1 MRFTVV
7 KTGLYVLA
15 SLAIFLL
22 AGPFLHAQRNDS
34 HVIATSGRSY
44 DLTASDL
51 SIPLTPQTGD
61 SVKKG
66 FDALRSVGRLSLRVS
81 HLQAARQP
89 GVSYAIYLEP
99 LGTVTRSDAFRV
111 GYINFFSVST
121 GSKGSPFVFEITDL
135 VHGLLHA
142 SPNLRGLQ
150 VSIVPGGPPESTPSI
165 GSIELIAN

>member
-1 MRFTVV
+1 MRFAVV

-61 SVKKG
+61 SVKKE
-66 FDALRSVGRLSLRVS
+66 FDALRSVARLSLRVS

-99 LGTVTRSDAFRV
+99 LAQLLGPTLFVLAIS
-111 GYINFFSVST
+111 IFF
-121 GSKGSPFVFEITDL
+121 L
-135 VHGLLHA
+135 
-142 SPNLRGLQ
+142 
-150 VSIVPGGPPESTPSI
+150 
-165 GSIELIAN
+165 